1 MNTIE
6 DQVKKI
12 NSQFFNNCCDL
23 SEGSSWKACCYID
36 EFMQD
41 VYYHSIFNNINKNF
55 NTLLDVGCGQGDL
68 IDFLSR
74 NHAKIIYKGIDV
86 SEKMIDL
93 AKKRFP
99 KNNFENISFLEINK
113 EEKYDVILAVG
124 VFNLKFSNKENQMN
138 YLKNNIK
145 KMFDMCSSSCSF
157 TLLSRHGYDNINEQE
172 DLFFYEPWEIMKYCL
187 ELTPSVLVDH
197 SSIPIEFITTLYK
210 N

>member
-1 MNTIE
+1 MIE
-6 DQVKKI
+6 EEQVKKI
-12 NSQFFNNCCDL
+12 NSEFFNNCCDL
-23 SEGSSWKACCYID
+23 SGGSSWKACCYVD

-55 NTLLDVGCGQGDL
+55 NTLLDIGCGQGDL
-68 IDFLSR
+68 INFLSR
-74 NHAKIIYKGIDV
+74 NHAKITYKGIDV
-86 SEKMIDL
+86 SEKMIDF

-124 VFNLKFSNKENQMN
+124 VFNIKFSTKENQMN

-157 TLLSRHGYDNINEQE
+157 TLLSRHGYENIEEQE
-172 DLFFYEPWEIMKYCL
+172 ELFFYEPWEIMKYCL